1 MCGIP
6 RTVVRRGFGP
16 GWCYPYADMQR
27 LLIVAAAA
35 VVAGGLFLAL
45 RPNDDGGTTAT
56 GTTTTTAATT
66 PTITEPSVPPPPR
79 PPSPPPPAQVRIV
92 VRDGQPVG
100 GVRRV
105 TVGKGRRVVLMVTS
119 DVADHVHLHGYN
131 VMRDVAPGM
140 PARLAF
146 RATIVGTVEVELEDR
161 GLRLAT
167 ITTQP

>member
-1 MCGIP
+1 M
-6 RTVVRRGFGP
+6 
-16 GWCYPYADMQR
+16 
-27 LLIVAAAA
+27 IVAAAA

-45 RPNDDGGTTAT
+45 RPDDDEGTTAT
-56 GTTTTTAATT
+56 GTTTTATT
-66 PTITEPSVPPPPR
+66 TTSPTITEPSVPPPPR

-92 VRDGQPVG
+92 VRDGKPVG

-105 TVGKGRRVVLMVTS
+105 TVGRDRRVVLTVMS

-140 PARLAF
+140 PARLEF

-161 GLRLAT
+161 RLQLAT

>member
-1 MCGIP
+1 
-6 RTVVRRGFGP
+6 
-16 GWCYPYADMQR
+16 MQR

-45 RPNDDGGTTAT
+45 RPDDDDDDTTAT
-56 GTTTTTAATT
+56 GTTTT
-66 PTITEPSVPPPPR
+66 PTVTEPSVPPPPR
-79 PPSPPPPAQVRIV
+79 PPAPPPPAQVRIV

-100 GVRRV
+100 GIRRV
-105 TVGKGRRVVLMVTS
+105 RVGEGGRVVLIVTS

-161 GLRLAT
+161 GLQLAT

>member
-1 MCGIP
+1 
-6 RTVVRRGFGP
+6 V
-16 GWCYPYADMQR
+16 QR

-45 RPNDDGGTTAT
+45 RPNDDEGTTAT
-56 GTTTTTAATT
+56 GTTTTATT
-66 PTITEPSVPPPPR
+66 TTSPTITEPSVRPPPR

-92 VRDGQPVG
+92 VRDGKPVG

-105 TVGKGRRVVLMVTS
+105 TVGRGRRVVLTVTS

-161 GLRLAT
+161 RLQLAT
-167 ITTQP
+167 ITTRP

>member
-1 MCGIP
+1 
-6 RTVVRRGFGP
+6 V
-16 GWCYPYADMQR
+16 QR

-45 RPNDDGGTTAT
+45 RPDDDEGTTAT
-56 GTTTTTAATT
+56 RTTTTTTTTT

-79 PPSPPPPAQVRIV
+79 PSPPPPAQVRIV
-92 VRDGQPVG
+92 VRDGAPVG
-100 GVRRV
+100 GIRRV
-105 TVGKGRRVVLMVTS
+105 TVGEGRRVVLTVMS

-131 VMRDVAPGM
+131 LMRDVAPGM

-146 RATIVGTVEVELEDR
+146 RATIVGTVEVELEGR
-161 GLRLAT
+161 RLQLAT